1 MDTVVAAEFHPLERN
16 QIVTCGKG
24 HISFW
29 TLDAGGT
36 LYKRNGIFETTR
48 DRPKYVTCLAF
59 TQNGDVLSGDSN
71 GSVVTW
77 GRGEYD
83 KKKWYTGFIRRVHY
97 LWAVGLD
104 LGISRQDG
112 IMYEEEFTVR
122 SRPSLSF
129 LWISHAAFSSQVVVF
144 TINILSRLV

>member
-71 GSVVTW
+71 GSVVIW
-77 GRGEYD
+77 ARG
-83 KKKWYTGFIRRVHY
+83 KWCQCSVYMFSRVRIDVFGHLV
-97 LWAVGLD
+97 LWAVVILT
-104 LGISRQDG
+104 
-112 IMYEEEFTVR
+112 FTN
-122 SRPSLSF
+122 F
-129 LWISHAAFSSQVVVF
+129 F
-144 TINILSRLV
+144 

>member
-59 TQNGDVLSGDSN
+59 TQNGEVLSGDSN
-71 GSVVTW
+71 GSVIIW
-77 GRGEYD
+77 GRGEFLCIFECITLIIDTCY
-83 KKKWYTGFIRRVHY
+83 YFVRLVYSIYSLIQLYILGFITY
-97 LWAVGLD
+97 
-104 LGISRQDG
+104 
-112 IMYEEEFTVR
+112 
-122 SRPSLSF
+122 
-129 LWISHAAFSSQVVVF
+129 
-144 TINILSRLV
+144 

>member
-71 GSVVTW
+71 GSVAIW
-77 GRGEYD
+77 GRGEYL
-83 KKKWYTGFIRRVHY
+83 FCAPLA
-97 LWAVGLD
+97 LWAYWLRRFCVTGQARTT
-104 LGISRQDG
+104 SPR
-112 IMYEEEFTVR
+112 
-122 SRPSLSF
+122 
-129 LWISHAAFSSQVVVF
+129 
-144 TINILSRLV
+144 

>member
-1 MDTVVAAEFHPLERN
+1 MDTVVAVEFHPLERN

-59 TQNGDVLSGDSN
+59 TQNGDILSGDSN
-71 GSVVTW
+71 GSVVIW
-77 GRGEYD
+77 GRGEYPN
-83 KKKWYTGFIRRVHY
+83 KKNCTYRF
-97 LWAVGLD
+97 
-104 LGISRQDG
+104 
-112 IMYEEEFTVR
+112 
-122 SRPSLSF
+122 
-129 LWISHAAFSSQVVVF
+129 
-144 TINILSRLV
+144 

>member
-29 TLDAGGT
+29 TLDAGNT

-59 TQNGDVLSGDSN
+59 AQNGDVLSGDSN
-71 GSVVTW
+71 GSVVIW
-77 GRGEYD
+77 GRGE
-83 KKKWYTGFIRRVHY
+83 
-97 LWAVGLD
+97 
-104 LGISRQDG
+104 
-112 IMYEEEFTVR
+112 
-122 SRPSLSF
+122 
-129 LWISHAAFSSQVVVF
+129 
-144 TINILSRLV
+144 